1 MTDISVTELAALADP
16 VVVDVREPYEFAAG
30 HAAGAILIPLG
41 ELTGRLDE
49 VPQDTPVY
57 VICAAGGRSQQG
69 AAFLAGNG
77 VDAVNVTGG
86 MTAWQQAGLPT
97 AVKGASHD

>member
-1 MTDISVTELAALADP
+1 MTDISVTDLAALADP

-41 ELTGRLDE
+41 DLSARLAE
-49 VPQDTPVY
+49 VPLETPVY
-57 VICAAGGRSQQG
+57 VICAAGGRSLQG
-69 AAFLAGNG
+69 AAFLERNG
-77 VDAVNVTGG
+77 VEAVNVTGG

-97 AVKGASHD
+97 ALEGNQP

>member
-16 VVVDVREPYEFAAG
+16 VVVDVREPYEFAAA
-30 HAAGAILIPLG
+30 HTAGAILIPLG
-41 ELTGRLDE
+41 ELSARLGE
-49 VPQDTPVY
+49 VPRETPVY

-69 AAFLAGNG
+69 TAFLERNG
-77 VDAVNVTGG
+77 VEAVNVTGG

-97 AVKGASHD
+97 ALDGTQP

>member
-1 MTDISVTELAALADP
+1 MTDISVTELAAIADP
-16 VVVDVREPYEFAAG
+16 VVVDVREPYEFDAG
-30 HAAGAILIPLG
+30 HPAGAILIPLG
-41 ELTGRLDE
+41 ELSERLGE
-49 VPQDTPVY
+49 VPREAPVY

-69 AAFLAGNG
+69 TTFLERNG

-97 AVKGASHD
+97 TVDGARS

>member
-16 VVVDVREPYEFAAG
+16 VVVDVREPYEFDAG
-30 HAAGAILIPLG
+30 HTAGAILIPLG
-41 ELTGRLDE
+41 ELSERLGE
-49 VPQDTPVY
+49 VPREAPVY

-69 AAFLAGNG
+69 TTFLERNG

-97 AVKGASHD
+97 TVDGARS